1 MEIWRDT
8 TITLNELPL
17 SLARIMPRR
26 WWLLEKEVQFVRLFE
41 ERERALD
48 DVILCPASLWRND
61 S

>member
-26 WWLLEKEVQFVRLFE
+26 WWLLEKEVLFLSE
-41 ERERALD
+41 
-48 DVILCPASLWRND
+48 ILGYCIHGIQCSVMNIEY
-61 S
+61 